1 MFYAPPEKH
10 MAKVYARLPE
20 HLKWQEG
27 SLNDWVAGQPLGNP
41 DRSLLEGPSFGPDGQ
56 LYCVDIINGR
66 VLRIDARGGFD
77 TVAQYDGWPNGLKF
91 HRDGRA
97 FIADYKHG
105 IMQLDLDTGRVTPV
119 LERYRAERF
128 KGVNDLFFSASGD
141 LYFTDQGLT
150 GWQDPTGRLFKLNA
164 QGDLQ
169 CLLDNIPSPNGLV
182 MDLEE
187 AAIYLA
193 VTRANAVWKV
203 PLMRDG
209 SIGKVGTFVQLSGGG
224 GPDGLAMDEN
234 GGLYIAHVGMGC
246 VWGVDKYGEPSVRI
260 VSPEH
265 RHTTNMAFGGP
276 QGKTL
281 YITESSSAT
290 ILAAELDVAGKPM
303 FLPQPT

>member
-1 MFYAPPEKH
+1 MFYAPPEKRLATVH
-10 MAKVYARLPE
+10 ARLPDG
-20 HLKWQEG
+20 LKWQAD

-41 DRSLLEGPSFGPDGQ
+41 RRSLLEGPSFGPDGQ

-66 VLRIDARGGFD
+66 VLRVDAQGGFE

-119 LERYRAERF
+119 LERYRVERF
-128 KGVNDLFFSASGD
+128 KGVNDLFFAANGD

-150 GWQDPTGRLFKLNA
+150 GWQDPTGRVFRLSA
-164 QGDLQ
+164 RGELQ
-169 CLLDNIPSPNGLV
+169 CVLENIPSPNGIV

-187 AAIYLA
+187 TALYVA

-203 PLMRDG
+203 PLMPG
-209 SIGKVGTFVQLSGGG
+209 GGTGKVGTFIQLSGGG
-224 GPDGLAMDEN
+224 GPDGLAMDAE

-246 VWGVDKYGEPSVRI
+246 VWGVDQYGEPTVRI

-290 ILAAELDVAGKPM
+290 ILRAEMEVAGKPM
-303 FLPQPT
+303 FLPQPA